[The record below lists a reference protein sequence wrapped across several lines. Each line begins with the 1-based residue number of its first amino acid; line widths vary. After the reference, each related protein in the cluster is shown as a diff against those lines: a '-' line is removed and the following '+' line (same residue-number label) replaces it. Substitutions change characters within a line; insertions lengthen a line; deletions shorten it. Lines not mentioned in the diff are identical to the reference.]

1 MTEVKNKTIVSNFVW
16 RFFERFGAQII
27 SLLVTIILA
36 RILLPEAYGTVALI
50 TVITSLLQVFIDSGL
65 GSALIQKKDADDV
78 DFSSVFYFNVV
89 LCVVLYLIMFFLAPA
104 IAKFYERSEMIAMI
118 RVVSLILLI
127 CGARNVQQAYVA
139 RNMLFK
145 RFFFSTLAGTIGG
158 AVAGIVMAY
167 YGFGAWAL
175 IAQMLLNNFLGTAIL
190 WITVKWRPK
199 WKFSFS
205 KLMSLINYGWKI
217 LVAGLV
223 VSLYNNLAQLIIGK
237 KYSSEDLAYYNK
249 GKQFPTLIM
258 ESVNS
263 SLDSVLFSTLSKEQ
277 RDIEKVRD
285 LTRKSIQLSSYL
297 VCALMFGFAACAE
310 LFVKVVLTD
319 KWLFAVP
326 YIRIFCLILAIHPI
340 DTANLNAFKA
350 LGKSNM
356 YLTLELIKK
365 GVGIV
370 LLLISIPFG
379 INAMLGSLMLSAIL
393 NIIINTWPSKRL
405 LGYSLFKQIKD
416 FIPSMLLAIIMFVIV
431 YLIGKIPGNAVLIL
445 GLQLLMGA
453 VIYISLSWLFKNSA
467 FKYVVNFIKNSK
479 KGRNSSSKSK

>member
-1 MTEVKNKTIVSNFVW
+1 MSEVRSKTIVSNFIW

-27 SLLVTIILA
+27 SLIVTIILA
-36 RILLPEAYGTVALI
+36 RILIPEAYGTVALI

-89 LCVVLYLIMFFLAPA
+89 LCVILYIVLFFLAPA
-104 IAKFYERSEMIAMI
+104 IAEFYKRSEMVSMI
-118 RVVSLILLI
+118 RVVSLVLII
-127 CGARNVQQAYVA
+127 CGVRNVQQAYVA

-158 AVAGIVMAY
+158 AVIGIIMAY

-175 IAQMLLNNFLGTAIL
+175 IAQMLINNFLGTAIL

-199 WKFSFS
+199 WKFSILRL
-205 KLMSLINYGWKI
+205 KGLMNYGWKI
-217 LVAGLV
+217 LVAGFV
-223 VSLYNNLAQLIIGK
+223 VSVYNNLSQLIIGK

-263 SLDSVLFSTLSKEQ
+263 SLDSVLFASLSKEQ

-310 LFVKVVLTD
+310 LFVKVILTD

-326 YIRIFCLILAIHPI
+326 YIRVFCLMLAIHPI

-350 LGKSNM
+350 LGKSNL
-356 YLTLELIKK
+356 YLILEIIKK
-365 GVGIV
+365 GVGII
-370 LLLISIPFG
+370 LLLVSIPFG
-379 INAMLGSLMLSAIL
+379 LNAMVGSLIIGAIFAIFINA
-393 NIIINTWPSKRL
+393 WPSKRL
-405 LGYSLFKQIKD
+405 LNYSVWQQIKD
-416 FIPSMLLAIIMFVIV
+416 FIPSMILAVVMFTIVYFVGMIPGPAILILVLQVFTGIIV
-431 YLIGKIPGNAVLIL
+431 YLVGSLLFKIPAFVRIIHLI
-445 GLQLLMGA
+445 
-453 VIYISLSWLFKNSA
+453 
-467 FKYVVNFIKNSK
+467 K
-479 KGRNSSSKSK
+479 KWKTEKKRTNNI